1 MDLQMLHK
9 ILESQDSSIANL
21 ADLIGMSKSNL
32 YRCIR
37 EKSIKAQ
44 DLEVIAEALGVS
56 VLTFFPPTPPEEV
69 EDTDNKVAIGNS
81 SVSSFNKSRI
91 NVGNST
97 LAKLYDRIAHL
108 EQQLE
113 IYKLKV
119 QHLEERITD
128 KDSLIEALKL
138 AGSVQD

>member
-56 VLTFFPPTPPEEV
+56 VQTFFPPIPLEEL
-69 EDTDNKVAIGNS
+69 ETADGKVAIGNS
-81 SVSSFNKSRI
+81 STHSFNKRRI
-91 NVGNST
+91 HVGNNT
-97 LAKLYDRIAHL
+97 IAKLQDRILYL

-119 QHLEERITD
+119 RHLEERVAD

>member
-81 SVSSFNKSRI
+81 SVSSFHKSRI
-91 NVGNST
+91 HVGNNT
-97 LAKLYDRIAHL
+97 IAKLQDRILYL

>member
-91 NVGNST
+91 HVGNNT
-97 LAKLYDRIAHL
+97 IAKLQDRILYL

-119 QHLEERITD
+119 RHLEERVAD

>member
-21 ADLIGMSKSNL
+21 AALIGMSKSNL

-37 EKSIKAQ
+37 EESIKAQ
-44 DLEVIAEALGVS
+44 DLEVIADALGVS
-56 VLTFFPPTPPEEV
+56 VLTFFPSTPPEEE

-81 SVSSFNKSRI
+81 SVHSFNKSRI
-91 NVGNST
+91 NVGNNT
-97 LAKLYDRIAHL
+97 IAKLQDRIIYL

-119 QHLEERITD
+119 RHLEERVAD
-128 KDSLIEALKL
+128 KDSLIEALKR
-138 AGSVQD
+138 AGGVQD

>member
-9 ILESQDSSIANL
+9 ILESQDSSISNL
-21 ADLIGMSKSNL
+21 AALIGMSKSNL

-37 EKSIKAQ
+37 EESIKAQ
-44 DLEVIAEALGVS
+44 DLEVIADALGVS
-56 VLTFFPPTPPEEV
+56 VQTFFPPTPPEEV

-91 NVGNST
+91 NVGNT
-97 LAKLYDRIAHL
+97 MLAKLHDRIAYL

-113 IYKLKV
+113 IHKLKV

-128 KDSLIEALKL
+128 KDSLIEALQR
-138 AGSVQD
+138 AGSVQN

>member
-81 SVSSFNKSRI
+81 SVHSFNKSRI
-91 NVGNST
+91 NVGNI
-97 LAKLYDRIAHL
+97 AKLQDRIAHL

>member
-21 ADLIGMSKSNL
+21 AALIGMSKSNL

-37 EKSIKAQ
+37 EESIKAQ
-44 DLEVIAEALGVS
+44 DLEVIAQALGVS
-56 VLTFFPPTPPEEV
+56 VLTFFPPTPPEDDEKA
-69 EDTDNKVAIGNS
+69 ENKVAIGNS
-81 SVSSFNKSRI
+81 SVSSFNQSRI

-97 LAKLYDRIAHL
+97 LAKLHDRIAYL

-119 QHLEERITD
+119 LHLEERVAD
-128 KDSLIEALKL
+128 KDSLIEALKR
-138 AGSVQD
+138 ASSVQD

>member
-97 LAKLYDRIAHL
+97 LAKLHDRIAHL
-108 EQQLE
+108 EQQLD

>member
-81 SVSSFNKSRI
+81 SVHSFNKSRI
-91 NVGNST
+91 NVGNI
-97 LAKLYDRIAHL
+97 AKLQDRIAYL